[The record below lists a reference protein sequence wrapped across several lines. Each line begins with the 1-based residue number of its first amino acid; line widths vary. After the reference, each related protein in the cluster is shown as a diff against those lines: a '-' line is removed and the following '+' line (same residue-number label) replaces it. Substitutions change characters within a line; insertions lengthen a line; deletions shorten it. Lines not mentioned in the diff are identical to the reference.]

1 MSAPDKTDDKDFAL
15 HDSELEESEF
25 DELQNLSYE
34 IADELNHKFLPWRL
48 IFAAVGFLILII
60 LLIVVIS
67 RSQDLAEKKQIL
79 AIEER
84 IDQLETVFNSKL
96 DQITKELNRLDQ
108 TLASK
113 QAPPVKASPSPV
125 KVLSPSEEVS
135 SPQEKEKNDLKPK
148 KHKVQAG
155 DSLYQISLDYG
166 LTIEQLCSY
175 NNMEPNAKIYPGQE
189 LKLAP

>member
-1 MSAPDKTDDKDFAL
+1 MSAQDRTGDKDFAV
-15 HDSELEESEF
+15 HESDPEESEF
-25 DELQNLSYE
+25 DDFRNLSYE
-34 IADELNHKFLPWRL
+34 IADEFNYKFFPWRL
-48 IFAAVGFLILII
+48 IFASVGFLILII

-67 RSQDLAEKKQIL
+67 RSQDLAETKQIL

-84 IDQLETVFNSKL
+84 IEQLETVFTSKL

-113 QAPPVKASPSPV
+113 QALPVKASPSPV
-125 KVLSPSEEVS
+125 KVLSPPEEVS

-148 KHKVQAG
+148 IHKVQAG

-175 NNMEPNAKIYPGQE
+175 NNMEANAKIYPGQE

>member
-1 MSAPDKTDDKDFAL
+1 MSAPDKTDDKDFAI

-34 IADELNHKFLPWRL
+34 IADELNHKFFPWRL
-48 IFAAVGFLILII
+48 IFAVVGFLILII

-84 IDQLETVFNSKL
+84 IEQLETVFTSKL
-96 DQITKELNRLDQ
+96 DQITKELNRFDQ

-113 QAPPVKASPSPV
+113 QASSAKPSSPPEKISSL
-125 KVLSPSEEVS
+125 KEVS
-135 SPQEKEKNDLKPK
+135 SPPEKEKNDLKPK
-148 KHKVQAG
+148 IHKVQVG

-189 LKLAP
+189 LKLTP